1 MKIMTPLALLAASL
15 LPLTASADLV
25 KQQNKAKPMET
36 ITVTYREPTDYALYQ
51 YTTDMLVNF
60 RLQIQADIYQQART
74 SIMKM
79 ANTTPYMSAM
89 HQAPEQEQNSTE

>member
-1 MKIMTPLALLAASL
+1 MKIMTPFALLAASL
-15 LPLTASADLV
+15 LPLTASADLA
-25 KQQNKAKPMET
+25 KQQNRAEPMET
-36 ITVTYREPTDYALYQ
+36 ITVTYREPSDYALYQ

-60 RLQIQADIYQQART
+60 RLQIQADIYQQAHT

-89 HQAPEQEQNSTE
+89 NQTPEQEQSSTE